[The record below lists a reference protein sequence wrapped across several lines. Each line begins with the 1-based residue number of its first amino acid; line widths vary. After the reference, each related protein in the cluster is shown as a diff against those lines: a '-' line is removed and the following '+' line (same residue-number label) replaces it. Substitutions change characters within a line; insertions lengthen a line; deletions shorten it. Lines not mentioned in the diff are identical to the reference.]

1 MKKFLALIIAVLIM
15 FTGCSKWKVEIR
27 KPEEQNADFSSG
39 TEAENKPDTVLSE
52 PLKYDLDILN
62 YLHLVSLYGDGVS
75 FYPGEGDTVYYGK
88 TGEESKLPLT
98 TAENDLYCFDYK
110 DGSTFIIVGKGTKNE
125 PLRLLFSD
133 DNGKSWDVNDID
145 GIDCEIS
152 EMYISI
158 IGENRA
164 LWIFNTAEDEGK
176 YIFYDISA
184 NGEIT
189 ERKDSN
195 MIVPD
200 NLLDVSFV
208 SEKTGYAIG
217 ESKPEPALFRTE
229 DGGINWEKISVDLP
243 EDKNISFCLPWIPLF
258 YENIG
263 FMRIPAYYTD
273 DAGNQKATTYYYISS
288 DGGLTWELLSE
299 NSDEFSYTE
308 QEAWEIMSIFEN
320 NNI

>member
-1 MKKFLALIIAVLIM
+1 MVKKFLALVFAVLM
-15 FTGCSKWKVEIR
+15 VLTACSKVPEEPEIPEVPSEPESKQDSALR
-27 KPEEQNADFSSG
+27 KP
-39 TEAENKPDTVLSE
+39 
-52 PLKYDLDILN
+52 LKIDLDIVN

-75 FYPGEGDTVYYGK
+75 FNPGEGDTVRYGR
-88 TGEESKLPLT
+88 TGEKSKLPLT
-98 TAENDLYCFDYK
+98 TAENDLYCYDYK
-110 DGSTFIIVGKGTKNE
+110 DGSTFIIVGKTAEDE
-125 PLRLLFSD
+125 PLRLIFSD
-133 DNGKSWDVNDID
+133 DNGKSWNVNDID
-145 GIDCEIS
+145 GIDYEIS

-195 MIVPD
+195 IIVPD